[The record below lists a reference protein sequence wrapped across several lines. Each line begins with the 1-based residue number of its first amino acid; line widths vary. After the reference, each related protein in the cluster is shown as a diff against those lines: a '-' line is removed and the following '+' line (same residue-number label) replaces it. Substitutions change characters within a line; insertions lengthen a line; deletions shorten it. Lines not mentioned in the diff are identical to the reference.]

1 MKLKLSQIV
10 IDKGTQA
17 REKID
22 QKTVTDY
29 SESILDKQILPPLE
43 VFYDGI
49 FYYLV
54 DGFHRYFAYNQNG
67 IKEVEVE
74 VQNGTLRNAIE
85 YSLKANSKHGLRRT
99 VADKRKSVLTALD
112 DMEWSL
118 LTNRE
123 IAKMCDVSHTFVSL
137 VKDKLNSAKTEPKKK
152 DTDYSKKNRPDDTA
166 QDAGIDTEFTED
178 DKLHEL
184 LVQQKDLE
192 QENIKLQ
199 DQLALKVMDAT
210 PELKKKAEE
219 TIADLR
225 AENERLERELE
236 SVKISRDSYMKQ
248 NAEMQKQLNYYK
260 REIKKFEQKKVA
272 A

>member
-1 MKLKLSQIV
+1 MKLELSKIV

-22 QKTVTDY
+22 QKTVTEY
-29 SESILDKQILPPLE
+29 SESILEKHILPPLV

-49 FYYLV
+49 CYYLV
-54 DGFHRYFAYNQNG
+54 DGFHRYFAYKQNG

-74 VQNGTLRNAIE
+74 VHNGTLRNAIE
-85 YSLKANSKHGLRRT
+85 YSLGTNDKHGLKRT
-99 VADKRKSVLTALD
+99 KADKNKAVEIALN

-123 IAKMCDVSHTFVSL
+123 IAKICRVSHTFVSL
-137 VKDKLNSAKTEPKKK
+137 VKDKLKTDKTDKKK
-152 DTDYSKKNRPDDTA
+152 PDYSKKNRPDDTA
-166 QDAGIDTEFTED
+166 KDAGVDTEFTEE

-199 DQLALKVMDAT
+199 DQLALKVMDAS

-219 TIADLR
+219 TIVELR
-225 AENERLERELE
+225 AEIERLERELE
-236 SVKISRDSYMKQ
+236 SIKISRDSYMKQ

-260 REIKKFEQKKVA
+260 RELKKA
-272 A
+272 ATA

>member
-1 MKLKLSQIV
+1 MKLKLSEIV

-22 QKTVTDY
+22 QKTVTEY
-29 SESILDKQILPPLE
+29 SDSILEKNTLPPLD

-49 FYYLV
+49 YYYLV

-67 IKEVEVE
+67 IKEVDVE
-74 VQNGTLRNAIE
+74 VQNGTLRNAIQ
-85 YSLKANSKHGLRRT
+85 YSLSANSKHGLKRT
-99 VADKRKSVLTALD
+99 KADKNKSVVTALN

-123 IAKMCDVSHTFVSL
+123 IAKICDVSHTFVSM
-137 VKDKLNSAKTEPKKK
+137 VKDKLNTAKTDKKK
-152 DTDYSKKNRPDDTA
+152 PDYSQKNRPDDTA
-166 QDAGIDTEFTED
+166 KDIDTEFTED

-199 DQLALKVMDAT
+199 DQLALKVMDAP

-219 TIADLR
+219 TIAELR
-225 AENERLERELE
+225 AQVENLEREVE
-236 SVKISRDSYMKQ
+236 SLKISRDSYMKQ
-248 NAEMQKQLNYYK
+248 NAEMQKQLNFYK
-260 REIKKFEQKKVA
+260 RELKKVA
-272 A
+272 V

>member
-22 QKTVTDY
+22 QKTVTEY
-29 SESILDKQILPPLE
+29 SEAILEKETLPPLV

-49 FYYLV
+49 SYYLV

-74 VQNGTLRNAIE
+74 VHNGTLRNAIE
-85 YSLKANSKHGLRRT
+85 YSLGTNDKHGLKRT
-99 VADKRKSVLTALD
+99 KADKNKAVEIALN

-123 IAKMCDVSHTFVSL
+123 IAKLCRVSHTFVSL
-137 VKDKLNSAKTEPKKK
+137 VKDKLSSVKKDPKKK

-166 QDAGIDTEFTED
+166 QDAGVDTEFTED

-219 TIADLR
+219 TIAELR
-225 AENERLERELE
+225 AEVENLEREVE
-236 SVKISRDSYMKQ
+236 SLKISRDSYMKQ

-260 REIKKFEQKKVA
+260 RELKKVA

>member
-22 QKTVTDY
+22 QKTVTEY
-29 SESILDKQILPPLE
+29 SEAILEKEKLPPLV

-49 FYYLV
+49 SYYLV

-67 IKEVEVE
+67 IKEVEAE
-74 VQNGTLRNAIE
+74 VHNGTLRNAIE
-85 YSLKANSKHGLRRT
+85 YSLGTNDKHGLKRT
-99 VADKRKSVLTALD
+99 KADKNKAVEIALN

-123 IAKMCDVSHTFVSL
+123 IAKLCRVSHTFVSL
-137 VKDKLNSAKTEPKKK
+137 VKDKLNTAKTDKKK
-152 DTDYSKKNRPDDTA
+152 PDYSKKNRPDDTA
-166 QDAGIDTEFTED
+166 NDVDTEFTED

-219 TIADLR
+219 TIAELR
-225 AENERLERELE
+225 AEVENLEREVE
-236 SVKISRDSYMKQ
+236 SLKISRDSYMKQ
-248 NAEMQKQLNYYK
+248 NAEMQKQINFYK
-260 REIKKFEQKKVA
+260 RELKKVA
-272 A
+272 V